1 MLNARGRR
9 AVRAA
14 VFATVAALVL
24 GAAGAPPATAQQ
36 PPVLRVATTP
46 IDIGGQVLWAKEEG
60 FLKKAGVDA
69 EITLINNGA
78 AIAAAVASGAVD
90 IGQANLVSLATA
102 HERGLPFVL
111 IAPGG
116 FYTSTEPTTALVV
129 AKSSPVKSAKDLS
142 GKTIAVSGIKNI
154 TQVGASAWLDQNGG
168 DVGSVKWI
176 ELPFPQMAPAL
187 AASRVD
193 AAVIAEPELSDSLA
207 HDARLLAPVY
217 TSIAK
222 EFLIGAW
229 FARADWVKA
238 HPDAV
243 KRFAAA
249 IAETSRWANAHHAES
264 AKVLEKYTK
273 QPISASIRR
282 VRWADRL
289 DPAEVQPLI
298 DASAKYKVIKAPF
311 PAAELIAS

>member
-1 MLNARGRR
+1 MLSRSKQGARALAL
-9 AVRAA
+9 AV
-14 VFATVAALVL
+14 LV
-24 GAAGAPPATAQQ
+24 AAGAPRPAPAQS
-36 PPVLRVATTP
+36 PPAPLRVATTP
-46 IDIGGQVLWAKEEG
+46 IDIGAQVLWAKDAG
-60 FLKKAGVDA
+60 FLKRAGVDA
-69 EITLINNGA
+69 DITLINNGA

-116 FYTSTEPTTALVV
+116 FYTSSEPTTALVV
-129 AKSSPVKSAKDLS
+129 ARSSPVKTAKDLI

-154 TQVGASAWLDQNGG
+154 TQVGASAWLDQNGA
-168 DVGSVKWI
+168 DPSKVSWI

-187 AASRVD
+187 AAGRVD
-193 AAVIAEPELSDSLA
+193 AAVIAEPELSEA
-207 HDARLLAPVY
+207 TAANARVLAPVY
-217 TSIAK
+217 SAVAQ

-238 HPDAV
+238 HPDQV

-264 AKVLEKYTK
+264 AQILQKYTK
-273 QPISASIRR
+273 QSVSPATKR
-282 VRWADRL
+282 VRWAERL
-289 DPAEVQPLI
+289 DAAEAQPLI
-298 DASAKYKVIKAPF
+298 DASAKYTVIKASF
-311 PAAELIAS
+311 PAAEMIAP

>member
-1 MLNARGRR
+1 MLSRSKHGAWMLAL
-9 AVRAA
+9 AV
-14 VFATVAALVL
+14 LV
-24 GAAGAPPATAQQ
+24 AAGAPRSAPAQSPA
-36 PPVLRVATTP
+36 PPLRVATTP
-46 IDIGGQVLWAKEEG
+46 IDIGAQVLWAKDEG
-60 FLKKAGVDA
+60 FLKRAGVDA
-69 EITLINNGA
+69 DVTLINNGA

-116 FYTSTEPTTALVV
+116 FYTSSEPTTALVV
-129 AKSSPVKSAKDLS
+129 ARSSPVKTAKDLI

-154 TQVGASAWLDQNGG
+154 TQVGASAWLDQNGA
-168 DVGSVKWI
+168 DPAKVNWI

-187 AASRVD
+187 AAGRVD
-193 AAVIAEPELSDSLA
+193 AAVIAEPELSEATSSN
-207 HDARLLAPVY
+207 ARVLAPVY
-217 TSIAK
+217 SAVAK

-238 HPDAV
+238 HPDLV

-264 AKVLEKYTK
+264 AQILQRYTK
-273 QPISASIRR
+273 QSVGPATKR
-282 VRWADRL
+282 VRWAERL
-289 DPAEVQPLI
+289 DAAEAQPLI
-298 DASAKYKVIKAPF
+298 DASAKYKVIKAAF
-311 PAAELIAS
+311 PAAEMIAP

>member
-1 MLNARGRR
+1 MLT
-9 AVRAA
+9 VRVLA
-14 VFATVAALVL
+14 AALL
-24 GAAGAPPATAQQ
+24 LAAGGALPATAQQ
-36 PPVLRVATTP
+36 QPVLRVATTP

-69 EITLINNGA
+69 EVSLINNGA

-129 AKSSPVKSAKDLS
+129 AKSSPVKSAKDLN

-154 TQVGASAWLDQNGG
+154 TQVGASAWLDQNGA
-168 DVGSVKWI
+168 DYNTVRWI

-187 AASRVD
+187 AAGRVD
-193 AAVIAEPELSDSLA
+193 AAVIAEPELSA
-207 HDARLLAPVY
+207 ATGAEARLLAPVY
-217 TSIAK
+217 TSVAK

-249 IAETSRWANAHHAES
+249 IAETSRWANAHHPES
-264 AKVLEKYTK
+264 AKILEKYTK
-273 QPISASIRR
+273 QPISPNIRR
-282 VRWADRL
+282 VRWAERL
-289 DPAEVQPLI
+289 DAAQVQPLI
-298 DASAKYKVIKAPF
+298 DASAKYKVLKAPF

>member
-1 MLNARGRR
+1 MLN
-9 AVRAA
+9 VR
-14 VFATVAALVL
+14 VLVAALL
-24 GAAGAPPATAQQ
+24 LAAGGASAVTAQQ
-36 PPVLRVATTP
+36 QPVLRVATTP
-46 IDIGGQVLWAKEEG
+46 IDIGGQVLWAKDEG

-69 EITLINNGA
+69 DVSLINNGA

-129 AKSSPVKSAKDLS
+129 AKSSPAKTAKDLS

-187 AASRVD
+187 AAGRVD
-193 AAVIAEPELSDSLA
+193 AAVIAEPELSGATSR
-207 HDARLLAPVY
+207 DARVLAPVY

-222 EFLIGAW
+222 DFLIGAW
-229 FARADWVKA
+229 FARADWAKA
-238 HPDAV
+238 HPDLV

-273 QPISASIRR
+273 QPISPNIRR
-282 VRWADRL
+282 VRWAERL
-289 DPAEVQPLI
+289 DAADVQPLI

-311 PAAELIAS
+311 PAAEFIAS

>member
-1 MLNARGRR
+1 MLSLSKHAPS
-9 AVRAA
+9 
-14 VFATVAALVL
+14 AALLALLAVL
-24 GAAGAPPATAQQ
+24 VLAGTPPPARAQTA
-36 PPVLRVATTP
+36 PALRVATTP
-46 IDIGGQVLWAKEEG
+46 IDIGAQVLWAKDEG

-69 EITLINNGA
+69 DISLINNGA

-102 HERGLPFVL
+102 HEKGLPFVL

-116 FYTSTEPTTALVV
+116 YYTSSEPTTALVV
-129 AKSSPVKSAKDLS
+129 AKSSPVKSAKDLV

-154 TQVGASAWLDQNGG
+154 TQVGASAWLDQNGA
-168 DVGSVKWI
+168 DPNTVHWI

-187 AASRVD
+187 AAGRVD
-193 AAVIAEPELSDSLA
+193 AAVIAEPELSEALG

-217 TSIAK
+217 SSVAK

-249 IAETSRWANAHHAES
+249 IVETSRWANTHHAES
-264 AKVLEKYTK
+264 AKILEKYTK
-273 QPISASIRR
+273 QAISPNIHR
-282 VRWADRL
+282 VRWAERL
-289 DPAEVQPLI
+289 DAASAQPLI
-298 DASAKYKVIKAPF
+298 DASAKYKVLKAAF
-311 PAAELIAS
+311 PAAEFIAQ

>member
-116 FYTSTEPTTALVV
+116 FYTSTATV
-129 AKSSPVKSAKDLS
+129 AKRAARTARRPRTFSM
-142 GKTIAVSGIKNI
+142 NI
-154 TQVGASAWLDQNGG
+154 
-168 DVGSVKWI
+168 
-176 ELPFPQMAPAL
+176 
-187 AASRVD
+187 
-193 AAVIAEPELSDSLA
+193 SL
-207 HDARLLAPVY
+207 V
-217 TSIAK
+217 
-222 EFLIGAW
+222 
-229 FARADWVKA
+229 
-238 HPDAV
+238 
-243 KRFAAA
+243 
-249 IAETSRWANAHHAES
+249 
-264 AKVLEKYTK
+264 
-273 QPISASIRR
+273 
-282 VRWADRL
+282 
-289 DPAEVQPLI
+289 
-298 DASAKYKVIKAPF
+298 
-311 PAAELIAS
+311 